1 MFVKV
6 TDQLNREV
14 YLPTFPKRI
23 ISIVPSQTEL
33 LYDLGLDERVV
44 GITKF
49 CIHPNDWFKNKVRI
63 GGTKNLKLSLIE
75 GLQPD
80 LIIGNKEENSKS
92 DIEYL
97 EKKFPVWMSE
107 IVTLEDSLDAI
118 KKIGSLTNS
127 KNKSESICQNILNE
141 SEKFVS
147 STCKLSGTF
156 LYLIWYNPIMAAG
169 KNTFI
174 DSMCNYLGLN
184 NCLTQNRYPEINSAD
199 LKVLRPNYIFLSS
212 EPFPFKE
219 KHIQEI
225 QNYFP
230 NAKVILVDG
239 ELFSWHGS
247 RLLHSFRYFS
257 ELIKTAIN

>member
-80 LIIGNKEENSKS
+80 LIIGNKEENSKD
-92 DIEYL
+92 DIEFL
-97 EKKFPVWMSE
+97 EKKFPVWMSD

-118 KKIGSLTNS
+118 KKIGVITNS
-127 KNKSESICQNILNE
+127 QNKSESICQNILNE
-141 SEKFVS
+141 SEKFIS
-147 STCKLSGTF
+147 STSKLSGTF

-174 DSMCNYLGLN
+174 DSMCNYLRLN
-184 NCLTQNRYPEINSAD
+184 NCLAQNRYPEINSAD
-199 LKVLRPNYIFLSS
+199 LKVLSPNYIFLSS
-212 EPFPFKE
+212 EPFPFNE

-239 ELFSWHGS
+239 ELFSWYGS

>member
-23 ISIVPSQTEL
+23 ISIVPSHTEL

-49 CIHPNDWFKNKVRI
+49 CIHPNEWFKTKVRI
-63 GGTKNLKLSLIE
+63 GGTKNLNLRLIE
-75 GLQPD
+75 ELQPD

-92 DIEYL
+92 DIEFL
-97 EKKFPVWMSE
+97 EKKFPVWISD

-118 KKIGSLTNS
+118 KKIGALTNS
-127 KNKSESICQNILNE
+127 QTKSESICLNILSK
-141 SEKFVS
+141 SEKFIS
-147 STCKLSGTF
+147 STIKLSGTF

-174 DSMCNYLGLN
+174 DSMCKYLGLN
-184 NCLTQNRYPEINSAD
+184 NCLTLNRYPEINFTE
-199 LKVLRPNYIFLSS
+199 LNNIHPTYVFLSS
-212 EPFPFKE
+212 EP
-219 KHIQEI
+219 
-225 QNYFP
+225 
-230 NAKVILVDG
+230 
-239 ELFSWHGS
+239 
-247 RLLHSFRYFS
+247 
-257 ELIKTAIN
+257 